1 MIQKQSMK
9 EPLTMSKSMS
19 NNVFL
24 TAGGRIHCNQC
35 VAKSKRTQLQCRAP
49 AMKGKAVCRAH
60 GGLSTGPRT
69 PEGRKRSI
77 EAHMTFGFE
86 TRAARAE
93 RALGMRRLRELEEL
107 GHRLGIMTGPRTP
120 GRKPT

>member
-1 MIQKQSMK
+1 
-9 EPLTMSKSMS
+9 MS
-19 NNVFL
+19 NHSNFVI
-24 TAGGRIHCNQC
+24 AGGRILCNQC
-35 VAKSKRTQLQCRAP
+35 RALSKSTQLQCRAP

-69 PEGRKRSI
+69 PEGRKRCA
-77 EAHMTFGFE
+77 EAKTIHGFE

-93 RALGMRRLRELEEL
+93 RALGMRRLRDLEEL
-107 GHRLGIMTGPRTP
+107 GHRLGIMTGPRMP